1 MQAEAVSKL
10 KPYINEDN
18 EQEFMDDF
26 LQKLDTKIL
35 MKLRNTSPDTLGDK
49 LETNFDRTIVP
60 KSP

>member
-1 MQAEAVSKL
+1 MQADAITKL

-18 EQEFMDDF
+18 EQEFMDAF

-49 LETNFDRTIVP
+49 LEAVIDRNIVP